1 MKKFWR
7 LYWNC
12 LHYLSYLYKPI
23 HKNQLIKLINKMKTN
38 GIKCSKCNN
47 HFNEFTNNY
56 NINNYLNNKE
66 DLIKYFLIL
75 HNNINKNNFS
85 IQDLNNLY
93 INFDDTE
100 LKSYGIDIQLLLNM
114 NKLEKLIDIINTTLY
129 YRLLIE
135 DNKLN

>member
-7 LYWNC
+7 LYWNS

-23 HKNQLIKLINKMKTN
+23 HKNQVIKLIDKMKTN
-38 GIKCSKCNN
+38 GIKCTKCKN
-47 HFNEFTNNY
+47 HFNQFTQNY
-56 NINNYLNNKE
+56 DINKYLSSKN
-66 DLIKYFLIL
+66 DLINYFLIL

-85 IQDLNNLY
+85 INDLNKLY

-114 NKLEKLIDIINTTLY
+114 NKLVKLIDIINTTLY

>member
-47 HFNEFTNNY
+47 HFNEFTKNY
-56 NINNYLNNKE
+56 IVEFTAYA
-66 DLIKYFLIL
+66 YSFLC
-75 HNNINKNNFS
+75 HKKNHLF
-85 IQDLNNLY
+85 
-93 INFDDTE
+93 
-100 LKSYGIDIQLLLNM
+100 
-114 NKLEKLIDIINTTLY
+114 
-129 YRLLIE
+129 
-135 DNKLN
+135 

>member
-75 HNNINKNNFS
+75 HNNINKNNYS

-114 NKLEKLIDIINTTLY
+114 NKLEKLTDIINTTLY